1 MKKKFK
7 LLAVAL
13 MGALVIGCTPDGG
26 DGSGN
31 TDPNPDGG
39 EQAPELTYDLRVL
52 TFEDVDYKG
61 SEESSTYWSDFIPD
75 GPYGNGNARYSWY
88 DEGNTELAYF
98 PAYSLYG
105 MGGHAGI
112 SNYVGNDP
120 SQGDYLNDLQAYNV
134 EGGAN
139 GSQNFC
145 VHFGYLDDSGMG
157 MMDRLIYFEFGDETA
172 RVIDHMWVTNTT
184 YVYNNLANGVSG
196 FGGDY
201 VPSESSYLKIVAYGY
216 ESADDAEPTTAEFYL
231 GKGLDYVST
240 WTKWDMSSLGAV
252 VKVEFNIVGSADMY
266 GDYGFMLPGY
276 FAYDD
281 VAVRFDKTTVNE

>member
-1 MKKKFK
+1 
-7 LLAVAL
+7 
-13 MGALVIGCTPDGG
+13 MGALVIGCTPGGEDGG
-26 DGSGN
+26 GN
-31 TDPNPDGG
+31 VGPSPNPGG
-39 EQAPELTYDLRVL
+39 EEPTPELTYDLRVL
-52 TFEDVDYKG
+52 TFEDADYKG

-75 GPYGNGNARYSWY
+75 DPYGDGNARYSWY
-88 DEGNTELAYF
+88 DEGNTELAYNVAF
-98 PAYSLYG
+98 SLYG

-112 SNYVGNDP
+112 SNFVDNDL
-120 SQGDYLNDLQAYNV
+120 SQGDYTCDLQAYNV

-157 MMDRLIYFEFGDETA
+157 MMDKLIFFDFQDETA

-196 FGGDY
+196 FGGTY
-201 VPSESSYLKIVAYGY
+201 TPSESSYLKVVAYGY
-216 ESADDAEPTTAEFYL
+216 ESADDTEPTTAEFYL
-231 GKGLDYVST
+231 GQGLDYVST
-240 WTKWDMSSLGAV
+240 WTKWDLSVLGAV
-252 VKVEFNIVGSADMY
+252 VKVEFNIVGSEDMY

-281 VAVRFDKTTVNE
+281 VAVRFEKTTVNE

>member
-1 MKKKFK
+1 MKKNFK
-7 LLAVAL
+7 LLAATL
-13 MGALVIGCTPDGG
+13 MGALAIGCTPGGEDG
-26 DGSGN
+26 N
-31 TDPNPDGG
+31 NPGTNPEGG
-39 EQAPELTYDLRVL
+39 EQTPELTYDLRVL
-52 TFEDVDYKG
+52 TFEDADYKG
-61 SEESSTYWSDFIPD
+61 SEASSTYWSDFIPD

-88 DEGNTELAYF
+88 DEGNTELAYY

-120 SQGDYLNDLQAYNV
+120 SQGSYLCDLQAYNV

-184 YVYNNLANGVSG
+184 YVYNNLANGVSD
-196 FGGDY
+196 FGGTY
-201 VPSESSYLKIVAYGY
+201 TPSESSYLKIVAYGY
-216 ESADDAEPTTAEFYL
+216 ESADDAEATTVEFYL
-231 GKGLDYVST
+231 GQGLDYVST

-252 VKVEFNIVGSADMY
+252 VKVEFNIVGSPDMY
-266 GDYGFMLPGY
+266 GAYGFMLPGY